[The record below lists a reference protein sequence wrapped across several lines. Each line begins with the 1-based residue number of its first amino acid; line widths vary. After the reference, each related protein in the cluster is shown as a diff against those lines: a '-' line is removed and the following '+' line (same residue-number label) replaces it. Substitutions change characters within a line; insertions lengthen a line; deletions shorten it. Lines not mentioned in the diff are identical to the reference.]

1 MVRLN
6 FRKSPPHA
14 RNTSKTHSEAV
25 DFAGALGVTSNGGPT
40 DRPRH
45 SPYGR
50 DAARV
55 FLGSGSS
62 LSAFCLYNWHRPHGS
77 LKAQRPISRLGLS
90 EDNVLR
96 LHS

>member
-62 LSAFCLYNWHRPHGS
+62 LSASLFVQLASTAWQPEGSKTHQPTRP
-77 LKAQRPISRLGLS
+77 L
-90 EDNVLR
+90 
-96 LHS
+96 